1 MNAEQQEVKLIAD
14 DAQMEL
20 NKAIPALHAA
30 AEALKKLN
38 KADITEI
45 KGFASPPDAVRMVLE
60 AVCILLGEKGD
71 WDSAKKVMTDM
82 GFLDKLRDYD
92 KNALADKDA
101 LLKKLRVV
109 TKRPEFDVDEIGKKS
124 VACKSLAMW
133 VKAMD
138 NYSRISKEV

>member
-1 MNAEQQEVKLIAD
+1 
-14 DAQMEL
+14 
-20 NKAIPALHAA
+20 
-30 AEALKKLN
+30 
-38 KADITEI
+38 
-45 KGFASPPDAVRMVLE
+45 MVLE

-92 KNALADKDA
+92 KVALADKDA
-101 LLKKLRVV
+101 LLKKLRLI
-109 TKRPEFDVDEIGKKS
+109 TKKPEFDVEEIGKKS

-138 NYSRISKEV
+138 TYAKVSKEVEPKKRKVAELTSKLDVKNR